1 MANEKVKVE
10 ERNGELIVDK
20 QRVTLKHK
28 KDSMILVNKTRSSVF
43 WNVPPGPFEGAPFCE
58 EVEADGE
65 SKAKLAAEH
74 KATTEYTYQVLRSC
88 PEEKKQPEQRRQ
100 GGGGRPADP
109 IIIIDIDR

>member
-10 ERNGELIVDK
+10 DRSGELVVDK

-28 KDSMILVNKTRSSVF
+28 TDSMTLVNKTRSSVF
-43 WNVPPGPFEGAPFCE
+43 WNVPAGPFEGTPFCI
-58 EVEADGE
+58 EVEANGE
-65 SKAKLAAEH
+65 SDAKLAAEH

-88 PEEKKQPEQRRQ
+88 PEEKKQPEQQRQ